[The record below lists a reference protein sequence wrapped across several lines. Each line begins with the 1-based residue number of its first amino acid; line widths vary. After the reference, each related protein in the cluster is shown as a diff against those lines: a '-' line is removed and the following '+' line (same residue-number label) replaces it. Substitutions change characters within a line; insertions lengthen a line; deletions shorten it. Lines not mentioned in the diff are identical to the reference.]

1 MFRKKAS
8 LKKFV
13 KVTRKRL
20 WLSIIFVKLEGYRLQ
35 LYQRQT
41 LKCFPV
47 EDLSNFFRTAI
58 LYNNSVL
65 LYTHILQ
72 IWIQPKNRKEILEW
86 LVHLLTRLTCDTR
99 VVVDASS
106 NSLLVCDKL
115 LPQLLA
121 LNHLVKLKTTS
132 KSIRCECPKVVNFI
146 Q

>member
-72 IWIQPKNRKEILEW
+72 IWIQPKNRKEILGW

-99 VVVDASS
+99 VVVDANS

-115 LPQLLA
+115 LPQVLA
-121 LNHLVKLKTTS
+121 LNHQVKLKTTS
-132 KSIRCECPKVVNFI
+132 KSIRCECLKVVNFI
-146 Q
+146 